1 LTSERED
8 RQLAE
13 QIDRWLGVLQ
23 ALMGSPNREW
33 GVRELAGKL
42 DITPST
48 TQRILASLE
57 SRGFARR
64 SDNERYVPGPNL
76 YALSSRLLSQSDV
89 LILAQEAMREL
100 VDDLNE
106 TAHLALYDPN
116 SQQAV
121 FSSSVQCA
129 YPVRYV
135 IEPGM
140 RTPLNAGATGK
151 AMLAYLPESVVADL
165 VLPKFT
171 ESTVTD
177 RAALMRELAQIR
189 HSGYAVSSGERI
201 EGASG
206 IASAVLSREGV
217 VGALT
222 ISVPTYRFDT
232 KRIPEFG
239 AKLSR
244 AAASVSMRLGSPT
257 LMSDVVP

>member
-1 LTSERED
+1 M
-8 RQLAE
+8 AE
-13 QIDRWLGVLQ
+13 QIDRLLGVLQ
-23 ALMGSPNREW
+23 ALMGHPNREW
-33 GVRELAGKL
+33 GVRELAGNL
-42 DITPST
+42 GITSST

-57 SRGFARR
+57 ARGFARR
-64 SDNERYVPGPNL
+64 SDNERYLPGPNL
-76 YALSSRLLSQSDV
+76 YALSSRLLAQSDV
-89 LILAQEAMREL
+89 LVLAHEAMREL

-106 TAHLALYDPN
+106 TAHLALYDPHG
-116 SQQAV
+116 QQAV

-151 AMLAYLPESVVADL
+151 AMLAHLPESVVAKL
-165 VLPKFT
+165 ALTKFT
-171 ESTVTD
+171 ESTVVD
-177 RAALMRELAQIR
+177 RQALLRELALIR
-189 HSGYAVSSGERI
+189 RRGYATSSGERI

-206 IASAVLSREGV
+206 IAAAVLSRDGV

-239 AKLSR
+239 EKLAR
-244 AAASVSMRLGSPT
+244 AAASVSVRLGNPPVAAEA
-257 LMSDVVP
+257 MP